1 MGKGNIMTHSGHAQ
15 FAQETMKQVS
25 EKFQTGDTD
34 QHWLKMEFQ
43 ALENVDRKG
52 GIQHKITDN
61 PTTDDGIKQEEL
73 AKKY

>member
-1 MGKGNIMTHSGHAQ
+1 
-15 FAQETMKQVS
+15 
-25 EKFQTGDTD
+25 
-34 QHWLKMEFQ
+34 MEFQ

-73 AKKY
+73 AKKYWEGATGKEVWTQGECDIIKAIQEGVLYLVEWCW